1 MKSIVVSAASLRMGG
16 AVTIYNQFI
25 THLREEIGDNH
36 YFIFVNKV
44 LQQPSIPGV
53 RYYEIDIESRK
64 RRNWFDNTGCKEI
77 LEKEGSQPD
86 VVISLQNTGIRS
98 FANYPQIIYYHQ
110 PLPFF
115 KQNWNPFKREERS
128 KFLYKHFYLWFVKR
142 SLGPKTRFVV
152 QTKFIKDN
160 LAKLLGID
168 ESRVSICFPDVD
180 VPNADKVQG
189 YPFPKDEVSLIFPS
203 LYSPHKSHATIVK
216 ALGILQRTKSEL
228 VKDVK
233 IYFTVSDDETPEL
246 VSLIKK
252 HGVEDKFCMMGRL
265 PYETTLS
272 LYKSAAAM
280 LFPSTMETLGL
291 PLVEAAAFGLP
302 ILVADVP
309 YAHEVMEGYK
319 GVRFAKADDEKD
331 WATEIEK
338 IIGQHVRYDAFKPMG
353 KAGWHEFFEMI

>member
-1 MKSIVVSAASLRMGG
+1 MKNIAVSAASLRMGG

-25 THLREEIGDNH
+25 THLREEIGDNR

-53 RYYEIDIESRK
+53 HYYEIDIESRK

-77 LEKEGSQPD
+77 LEKEGFVPD
-86 VVISLQNTGIRS
+86 VLVSLQNTGIRS
-98 FANYPQIIYYHQ
+98 YVSTSQLVYYHQ

-115 KQNWNPFKREERS
+115 KQKWNPLKREERS

-142 SLGPKTRFVV
+142 SIGPKTRFVV

-160 LAKLLGID
+160 LVKRLGID

-189 YPFPKDEVSLIFPS
+189 YLFPKDEVSLIFPS

-216 ALGILQRTKSEL
+216 AMSILQREKSEQL
-228 VKDVK
+228 KNIQ
-233 IYFTVSDDETPEL
+233 IYFTVSDDEAPEL
-246 VSLIKK
+246 VSLIKEM
-252 HGVEDKFCMMGRL
+252 GVEDKFCMMGKL
-265 PYETTLS
+265 PYEKTLS
-272 LYKSAAAM
+272 LYKSASAM

-291 PLVEAAAFGLP
+291 PLVEAASFGLP

-309 YAHEVMEGYK
+309 YAHEVMEGYE
-319 GVRFAKADDEKD
+319 GVRFAKAEDEKD
-331 WATEIEK
+331 WALEIEK
-338 IIGQHVRYDAFKPMG
+338 LIKIHDRYSAFMPIG

>member
-1 MKSIVVSAASLRMGG
+1 MKNIVVSAASLRMGG

-25 THLREEIGDNH
+25 SHLREEIGDNQ

-44 LQQPSIPGV
+44 LQQPLIPRV

-64 RRNWFDNTGCKEI
+64 RRNWFDNIGCKE
-77 LEKEGSQPD
+77 LLDKEDFIPD
-86 VVISLQNTGIRS
+86 VVISLQNTGIKS
-98 FANYPQIIYYHQ
+98 YINTSQIVYYHQ

-115 KQNWNPFKREERS
+115 QHNWNPFKKEERS
-128 KFLYKHFYLWFVKR
+128 KFLYKHFYLYFVKR
-142 SLGPKTRFVV
+142 TIGPKTRFVV

-160 LAKLLGID
+160 LVNRLRID

-180 VPNADKVQG
+180 VPEADEVKE
-189 YPFPKDEVSLIFPS
+189 YPFPKDEVSLVFPS

-216 ALGILQRTKSEL
+216 AIGVLQNNNEEL
-228 VKDVK
+228 LKNVR
-233 IYFTVSDDETPEL
+233 IYFTVGNDEAPNL
-246 VSLIKK
+246 VALIKEL
-252 HGVEDKFCMMGRL
+252 GVEDKFFMMGRL

-272 LYKSAAAM
+272 LYKSADAL

-291 PLVEAAAFGLP
+291 PLIEAAAFGLP

-309 YAHEVMEGYK
+309 YAHEVMEGYE
-319 GVRFAKADDEKD
+319 GVRFAKAEDEND
-331 WATEIEK
+331 WANEIEK
-338 IIGQHVRYDAFKPMG
+338 IIKNCVKYSSFKPID